1 MVGSAK
7 ARACAATLSPF
18 LSPAETDYPVG
29 RSGEYGPGP
38 PGRRRLVQALPMEGR
53 GMRSVSAKEP
63 ELKLRLTPQEL
74 RRIGAHPAL
83 DDLTVGKPVT
93 RTQRSIYFDTP
104 DHRLRARGV
113 SLRLR
118 AMDDQ
123 KGDRWLQTVEA
134 GKEVRNG
141 VSNPNE
147 SEAVVGGPE
156 PDLSAIDDR
165 KLRQVIAR
173 AVRRSGLEAQFETIV
188 TRTTRRLHSDKGDL
202 DLTLDEGVVRAGA
215 AEDRLCEAE
224 LELKA
229 GSPECLLET
238 AAALFSSQPVRL
250 AEESTVER
258 GYNLVLGRSDPRV
271 VPCKGETP
279 VIEDGESCGEA
290 LALFVASAATQIERN
305 RRALLETDDPEAA
318 HQLRVGL
325 RRLRSALRA
334 FRPIESSPATLAL
347 SRYAREIGQKV
358 GELRDAD
365 ILIGDIY
372 APVAATRQREP
383 GFSELRGALLVHR
396 DAVRGEARAALLSE
410 QWSRLQLYLALW
422 PETVKSNAKLAAP
435 VGAFAPVSLAKSWR
449 RAAKCGAR
457 LEGLSIEDR
466 HEMRKALKA
475 FRYAVEFFAS
485 LYEARH
491 VNRFVRDLKRL
502 QDVFGYMNDV
512 ATAGALNAICD
523 KRCALVPAAQRA
535 AGYVLGWHE
544 VSARHAWEDAAAMW
558 RRLAK
563 RRRFWE

>member
-1 MVGSAK
+1 MQRRYRNGLFVAQGRPVRWGRATLICDNANRSFRKRCLVLVGSAK
-7 ARACAATLSPF
+7 ARASAASLSPF

-104 DHRLRARGV
+104 DHRLRARGI

-141 VSNPNE
+141 VSNPDE

-173 AVRRSGLEAQFETIV
+173 AVRRSTLEPQFETIV

-202 DLTLDEGVVRAGA
+202 DLALDEGVVRAGA
-215 AEDRLCEAE
+215 AEDKLCEAE

-238 AAALFSSQPVRL
+238 AAALFSSEPIRL

-258 GYNLVLGRSDPRV
+258 GYNLVLGRSDPR
-271 VPCKGETP
+271 
-279 VIEDGESCGEA
+279 
-290 LALFVASAATQIERN
+290 
-305 RRALLETDDPEAA
+305 RRPLQGGDPGPRGRRELRRGAGA
-318 HQLRVGL
+318 VRRVG
-325 RRLRSALRA
+325 RYPDRAQSPRPSGDGRSGG
-334 FRPIESSPATLAL
+334 RP
-347 SRYAREIGQKV
+347 
-358 GELRDAD
+358 
-365 ILIGDIY
+365 
-372 APVAATRQREP
+372 PVACRSQ
-383 GFSELRGALLVHR
+383 
-396 DAVRGEARAALLSE
+396 
-410 QWSRLQLYLALW
+410 
-422 PETVKSNAKLAAP
+422 
-435 VGAFAPVSLAKSWR
+435 
-449 RAAKCGAR
+449 
-457 LEGLSIEDR
+457 
-466 HEMRKALKA
+466 
-475 FRYAVEFFAS
+475 
-485 LYEARH
+485 
-491 VNRFVRDLKRL
+491 
-502 QDVFGYMNDV
+502 
-512 ATAGALNAICD
+512 
-523 KRCALVPAAQRA
+523 
-535 AGYVLGWHE
+535 
-544 VSARHAWEDAAAMW
+544 AAA
-558 RRLAK
+558 
-563 RRRFWE
+563 